1 MEDRIEPA
9 TYTLQLNDP
18 IDAICSDVDFNKVAI
33 IQRCKKEM
41 SRSATVI
48 TVLEVKNEKL
58 RVGGSMS
65 FKLGKYKQSSP
76 SSIAWSPVDESMLA
90 SSTPLGNILIWD
102 LKHGSI
108 KEDFEGA
115 KAYTAY
121 TSIKFHNFDRNLF
134 ATGSTDMFLLLYDMR
149 ISRQRP
155 ATIFSGNHMS
165 IRDIDLGKHTDTTN
179 QLVAVGDGGN
189 IKFWDLR
196 QPQKHVKEIPAHNG
210 QIMSVTLNQK
220 QKNVFATGGRDK
232 FIRVWDSTKN
242 EGCMYSVETPS
253 AVEKVVWTNESNWH
267 LCSFSSA
274 MTNRD
279 ISDCGLYLWDYRRP
293 YIPYKHF
300 QRHEDVVTD
309 VIFPED
315 PSREIFISC
324 DASGKVLLH
333 KTTDANIPIQQTEYI
348 TVACSKTYNECII
361 ATPMYA
367 RDLDPKKISN
377 PEDFARKVISRVT
390 IADTSERW
398 TESEKFEYLAKRYK
412 LICPNGESLID
423 LCKYNSQIA
432 ISVGDSEL
440 SSSWQLLGI
449 LAGNDQISTS
459 RPMLGQQIRS
469 KNEMAPFTSQF
480 SHDTNE
486 SLTEEGESGSLPSPK
501 EEPIH
506 LIEPPR
512 EFCFDQEL
520 LDFSGVLEEESCQI
534 SGADEII
541 PNRPFPFKR
550 RRFIPRMKI
559 VEREEWYS
567 AENGQDEEMINPSKK
582 VKVKRVHRYFGGI
595 RQQLDGIRFQN
606 GRDGQIK
613 RTCISFVFDNSKT
626 TKNDLNGKSSGP
638 QTLEKIKST
647 YDERVAAR
655 KREVA
660 EAERIKRKKSLTK
673 RQKEILRQK
682 RMEKRIRVQNMRWIE
697 DNKLLR
703 PPRTPT
709 TEMHRIIMD
718 RTKIYHTKQTSIEAK
733 EIKEKHKLYGEGY
746 KPTKKKDNWEQIKH
760 LFNYYMALDD
770 VQMVACMALCIGEK
784 VTMLIPEASVDRW
797 FHFYTDLL
805 EQYCLF
811 KEATFFMKACYRVQ
825 ITQRNCEDNFVKNIC
840 VECGN
845 TLMGPI
851 CDKCAYEHFCVICEN
866 LVYGSWMLCV
876 ECGHGGHPEHIR
888 EWFNQHDN
896 CPAAFCDHSCFPTKR
911 KNKGYIQ
918 RQKTRSG
925 SPTVTYHFR
934 ALHGSMIQDADF
946 WKHKIPPH

>member
-1 MEDRIEPA
+1 MESRIEPA

-18 IDAICSDVDFNKVAI
+18 IDAICSDVDFNRVAI
-33 IQRCKKEM
+33 IQRCIRREQP
-41 SRSATVI
+41 RNATSTI
-48 TVLEVKNEKL
+48 TILEIKHEKL
-58 RVGGSMS
+58 KVGPSLHIS
-65 FKLGKYKQSSP
+65 LGKYKQTSP
-76 SSIAWSPVDESMLA
+76 SSIAWSHIDETMLA
-90 SSTPLGNILIWD
+90 STTPLGNILIWD
-102 LKHGSI
+102 LMKGVI
-108 KEDFEGA
+108 KEDFEGT
-115 KAYTAY
+115 KAYTAL
-121 TSIKFHNFDRNLF
+121 KFHNFDKNLF

-155 ATIFSGNHMS
+155 ATVFSGNHMS

-196 QPQKHVKEIPAHNG
+196 MPQKHIKEIPAHNG
-210 QIMSVTLNQK
+210 QIMSVTLNQR
-220 QKNVFATGGRDK
+220 QKNVLATGGRDK
-232 FIRVWDSTKN
+232 FIRIWDSTKN
-242 EGCMYSVETPS
+242 EGSIYSVETPS
-253 AVEKVVWTNESNWH
+253 AVEKVVWTNENNWH
-267 LCSFSSA
+267 VCNFSSPT
-274 MTNRD
+274 TNRD
-279 ISDCGLYLWDYRRP
+279 LSDCGLYLWDYRRP

-309 VIFPED
+309 VIFPEE
-315 PSREIFISC
+315 STREIFISC
-324 DASGKVLLH
+324 DASGKILLH
-333 KTTDANIPIQQTEYI
+333 KTSDANIPIQQTEYI
-348 TVACSKTYNECII
+348 SVACSKTHNECII

-367 RDLDPKKISN
+367 RDLDPKNIIN
-377 PEDFARKVISRVT
+377 PEDFARKVT

-398 TESEKFEYLAKRYK
+398 TDSEKFQYLAKRYK

-440 SSSWQLLGI
+440 SSSWELLGI

-459 RPMLGQQIRS
+459 RPMLGQQIRP
-469 KNEMAPFTSQF
+469 KNETAPFSFSQ
-480 SHDTNE
+480 DANE
-486 SLTEEGESGSLPSPK
+486 SSTEEGGSGSQHSPK

-520 LDFSGVLEEESCQI
+520 LDFSGVLEEESCKI
-534 SGADEII
+534 SGAEEIV

-567 AENGQDEEMINPSKK
+567 GENGENDEIIRPKIKM
-582 VKVKRVHRYFGGI
+582 KRVHRYFGGI
-595 RQQLDGIRFQN
+595 RQRLAGVRYQN

-613 RTCISFVFDNSKT
+613 RTCISFVFDNLKT
-626 TKNDLNGKSSGP
+626 TKKDLTGKSTGA

-655 KREVA
+655 RREVA
-660 EAERIKRKKSLTK
+660 EAERRKRKKSLTK
-673 RQKEILRQK
+673 RQKEILRQR
-682 RMEKRIRVQNMRWIE
+682 RMDKRIREQNMRWIDE
-697 DNKLLR
+697 NKLLR

-709 TEMHRIIMD
+709 TEMHRIIME
-718 RTKIYHTKQTSIEAK
+718 RTKIYHTKQNAIEAK
-733 EIKEKHKLYGEGY
+733 EIREKHKLYGG
-746 KPTKKKDNWEQIKH
+746 
-760 LFNYYMALDD
+760 DD

-888 EWFNQHDN
+888 EWFSQHDN

-911 KNKGYIQ
+911 KNNKGFVK

-925 SPTVTYHFR
+925 SPTVAYHFR
-934 ALHGSMIQDADF
+934 TRQGARIEDAEF